1 MRRKRPVAAPASSRR
16 FALARAA
23 IAGHLASMANR
34 LEPAEEAAVAS
45 NVIFQSLSE
54 TIRQVILP
62 AALPGIVGSLL
73 LLFFRTSF
81 GLRLRATT
89 QNRDMSA
96 CLGVPVRRIDAQ
108 AFLLGTGIAGVAG
121 WAMTLIGNV
130 VPNMGQNYIVDSF
143 LVVVTGGVG
152 KLEGTVSAGL
162 GIGILNKVLEP
173 TF

>member
-1 MRRKRPVAAPASSRR
+1 
-16 FALARAA
+16 
-23 IAGHLASMANR
+23 
-34 LEPAEEAAVAS
+34 
-45 NVIFQSLSE
+45 
-54 TIRQVILP
+54 
-62 AALPGIVGSLL
+62 
-73 LLFFRTSF
+73 
-81 GLRLRATT
+81 
-89 QNRDMSA
+89 MSA

-152 KLEGTVSAGL
+152 KLVGTVSAGL

-173 TF
+173 TFEAVYSKVILLGLIIAFLQTRPTGLFPAKGRSEES

>member
-1 MRRKRPVAAPASSRR
+1 MGLAPQFVCPYHRLFIMAVAAA
-16 FALARAA
+16 
-23 IAGHLASMANR
+23 
-34 LEPAEEAAVAS
+34 
-45 NVIFQSLSE
+45 
-54 TIRQVILP
+54 
-62 AALPGIVGSLL
+62 IVGSLL

-96 CLGVPVRRIDAQ
+96 CVGIPVRRIDAQ

-152 KLEGTVSAGL
+152 KLVGTVSACLGL
-162 GIGILNKVLEP
+162 GILNKVLEP

>member
-1 MRRKRPVAAPASSRR
+1 EIAPQAV
-16 FALARAA
+16 LPY
-23 IAGHLASMANR
+23 NR
-34 LEPAEEAAVAS
+34 LFIMAVTAA
-45 NVIFQSLSE
+45 
-54 TIRQVILP
+54 
-62 AALPGIVGSLL
+62 IVGSLL

-96 CLGVPVRRIDAQ
+96 CVGVPVRRIDAQ

-152 KLEGTVSAGL
+152 KLVGTVSAGL

-173 TF
+173 TFEAVYSKVILLGLIIAFLQTRPTGLFPAKGRSEES